1 MHELPRRRL
10 SAIDVAAT
18 MDLSAER
25 SFFCINLNIVF
36 GFRAS
41 FPGGD
46 LKFKVKELFTC
57 KVHNEGRM
65 GDSVFVSAVIV

>member
-1 MHELPRRRL
+1 MILLLDKPCEFSSSRL
-10 SAIDVAAT
+10 SRTDT
-18 MDLSAER
+18 DG
-25 SFFCINLNIVF
+25 NLNVVV